1 MNDPGGF
8 INFINSVKICWNE
21 VPDGDSYPFNIPA
34 IASMDTL
41 SFEKPVTLFC
51 GENGRG
57 KSTLLE
63 GISIALGLNPEGG
76 SRNYTFSVKATHSA
90 LHDYLSLRKSLC
102 KPKDSFF
109 VRSDTLF
116 NLITETDNLDDD
128 KRYYGGR
135 SLHQR
140 SHGES
145 ILALISHRFG
155 GEGLYILDEPE
166 TGLSQSAQIALV
178 CEITRLANLGSQF
191 IIATHSPILLC
202 LSDAAVFEFDDE
214 VHPVDPGE
222 SLELIVLR
230 RFLDNPDKV
239 IAEFMSM

>member
-1 MNDPGGF
+1 MSHACNF
-8 INFINSVKICWNE
+8 INFIDSVGIDWNA
-21 VPDGDSYPFNIPA
+21 VPDAGSYPFNIPA
-34 IASMDTL
+34 IASLETL
-41 SFEKPVTLFC
+41 HFEKPVTLFC

-76 SRNYTFSVKATHSA
+76 SRNYTFSVKATHSE
-90 LHDYLSLRKSLC
+90 LHDYLRLRRSVFR
-102 KPKDSFF
+102 PKDSFF
-109 VRSDTLF
+109 VRSDTMF
-116 NLITETDNLDDD
+116 NLITETDALEDD

-145 ILALISHRFG
+145 ILALVSHRFG

-166 TGLSQSAQIALV
+166 TGLSQSGQIALL
-178 CEITRLANLGSQF
+178 CEIARLTDSGSQF

-202 LSDAAVFEFDDE
+202 LSNAAIFEFDDE
-214 VHPVDPGE
+214 VRRIEPGE

-230 RFLDNPDKV
+230 RFLDNPAKAID
-239 IAEFMSM
+239 EFMRA